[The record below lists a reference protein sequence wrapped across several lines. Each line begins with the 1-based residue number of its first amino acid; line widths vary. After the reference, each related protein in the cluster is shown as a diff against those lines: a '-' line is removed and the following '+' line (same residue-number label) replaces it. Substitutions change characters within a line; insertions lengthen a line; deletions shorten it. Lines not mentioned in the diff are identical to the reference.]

1 MLALCHWYLVI
12 AHKEIWVSAQS
23 TINIVKLKEQTLDR
37 FSMNSIVLMAEVL
50 TDPELRRTPDNQSS
64 IASFLVQFAGGRA
77 DDAPYRIKVVGW
89 NNLADEIMEK
99 YHKGDQVVV
108 EGRLRI
114 DTIDRGT
121 YKEKRTEVVAQ
132 RVYGISG
139 AVMPPSPSNVTASQP
154 RQVPPATPPKSPTNA
169 MPIAAPSAYVPMA
182 APIADAPDYDD
193 IPF

>member
-1 MLALCHWYLVI
+1 
-12 AHKEIWVSAQS
+12 
-23 TINIVKLKEQTLDR
+23 
-37 FSMNSIVLMAEVL
+37 MAEVL

-89 NNLADEIMEK
+89 NNLADEIVEK

-114 DTIDRGT
+114 DTVDRGT

-139 AVMPPSPSNVTASQP
+139 AAMTASAGSNSSSTVTTSQP
-154 RQVPPATPPKSPTNA
+154 RQTPPSASQSLPPKSSANA
-169 MPIAAPSAYVPMA
+169 VPSAYVPMA